1 MNALNVY
8 EVNLINKLF
17 SPDLSTSNSN
27 NKQKYVTEN
36 SRNNSKDP
44 KRGTN
49 YDKYYIN
56 ARDTIMWNQFLSE
69 TEKKI
74 LSQQLFK
81 RKIKENTLEFAKE
94 LNFV

>member
-1 MNALNVY
+1 
-8 EVNLINKLF
+8 
-17 SPDLSTSNSN
+17 
-27 NKQKYVTEN
+27 
-36 SRNNSKDP
+36 
-44 KRGTN
+44 
-49 YDKYYIN
+49 
-56 ARDTIMWNQFLSE
+56 MWNKFLSE

>member
-1 MNALNVY
+1 
-8 EVNLINKLF
+8 
-17 SPDLSTSNSN
+17 
-27 NKQKYVTEN
+27 
-36 SRNNSKDP
+36 
-44 KRGTN
+44 
-49 YDKYYIN
+49 
-56 ARDTIMWNQFLSE
+56 MWNQFLSE